1 MIEPEPK
8 EVESYGLEWW
18 VGEAHIKISIK
29 ELTDRVAFDTSSVA
43 VRQTASHILLERF
56 FAESRFLVLD
66 SPNVLKNLCHRAAV
80 AREQIVAA
88 LGRARERA
96 S

>member
-1 MIEPEPK
+1 M
-8 EVESYGLEWW
+8 
-18 VGEAHIKISIK
+18 GEAHIKISIT
-29 ELTDRVAFDTSSVA
+29 ELTDHVDFDTSSFA
-43 VRQTASHILLERF
+43 VTTNCIDILLERF
-56 FAESRFLVLD
+56 FAAFRFLVLD

>member
-29 ELTDRVAFDTSSVA
+29 ELTDRVAFDTSSFA
-43 VRQTASHILLERF
+43 VTTNCIDILLERF
-56 FAESRFLVLD
+56 FCSILILGLGLAEHS
-66 SPNVLKNLCHRAAV
+66 
-80 AREQIVAA
+80 
-88 LGRARERA
+88 
-96 S
+96 